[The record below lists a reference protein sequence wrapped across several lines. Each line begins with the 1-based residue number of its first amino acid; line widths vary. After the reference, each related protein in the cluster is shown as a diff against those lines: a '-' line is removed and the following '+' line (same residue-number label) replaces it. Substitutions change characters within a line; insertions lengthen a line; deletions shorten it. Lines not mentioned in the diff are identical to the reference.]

1 MPEPTQMQTTEP
13 EGDEDVDTEA
23 EFRSLWTD
31 ADEGRARFESL
42 AKAADTAGQG
52 ESAKIY
58 REIAGTVMTLMADLA
73 AATGG
78 ALSHV
83 EAELDEMPLPGDA
96 GHDGSGLLPEDA
108 DKYLQLFDQYIRL
121 LDGLG
126 QVVPSGS
133 DGDAQRE
140 IFATLRRLTEGMS
153 DFTRSI
159 TLEPEEEEEEEDPEN
174 DPEEAPEA

>member
-1 MPEPTQMQTTEP
+1 MPESTEMQTTEP
-13 EGDEDVDTEA
+13 EGEDVDTEA

-31 ADEGRARFESL
+31 ADDGRARFEAL
-42 AKAADTAGQG
+42 AKGADTAGQP

-78 ALSHV
+78 AISHV
-83 EAELDEMPLPGDA
+83 EAEIDEMPMPGDA

-121 LDGLG
+121 LDGLE
-126 QVVPSGS
+126 QVVPSGTE
-133 DGDAQRE
+133 GDAQRE

-153 DFTRSI
+153 EFTRSI
-159 TLEPEEEEEEEDPEN
+159 TLDEPEEEEEEPEN
-174 DPEEAPEA
+174 DPEETREA